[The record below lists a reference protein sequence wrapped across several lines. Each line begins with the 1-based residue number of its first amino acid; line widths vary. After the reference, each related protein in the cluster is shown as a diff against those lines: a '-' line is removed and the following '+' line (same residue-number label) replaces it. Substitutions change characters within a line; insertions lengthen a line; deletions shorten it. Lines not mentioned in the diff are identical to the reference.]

1 MQSPIST
8 QQTAFTF
15 VAQMRANLPDAIGGV
30 LWFGTDDANMTVFAP
45 VYCCSDRIP
54 DCYSSK
60 EADCVTFSW
69 DSALYFTIKNSPNF
83 FQLSIADSAVMQL

>member
-1 MQSPIST
+1 MSFKVGDQEYFNERPIST

-15 VAQMRANLPDAIGGV
+15 VAQMRASLPDAIGGV

-54 DCYSSK
+54 DCYSGK

-69 DSALYFTIKNSPNF
+69 DSAFWIYNWVPI
-83 FQLSIADSAVMQL
+83 